1 MKSLS
6 FFICSWLL
14 VAACK
19 KNSIETERVQTF
31 TISSSI
37 NNGTYEI
44 KVVLPKN
51 YSPQKKYATLY
62 VLDPKWD
69 LDFVVSE
76 GDKQALK
83 QQKDGVLVIGI
94 GWGHDR
100 VHDYAPVPLRGGKGG
115 ADAFA
120 RFIGEELVPKIE
132 KDYSVALDRAHRGI
146 IGHSAGGLFV
156 AHCFVSHNEL
166 FGHYM
171 ALSPSLWVGDQ
182 VVLINEKERRS
193 ENTAGN
199 GSFFLA
205 VGELEQEVMQ
215 PPIALFQKTLS
226 DYYPHYIQ
234 QFHIARGLDHM
245 GSKNSTIPK
254 ALTFYFQQL

>member
-1 MKSLS
+1 MMGCLTLFASCRKD
-6 FFICSWLL
+6 
-14 VAACK
+14 
-19 KNSIETERVQTF
+19 SIKADRVQTF
-31 TISSSI
+31 TINSTI
-37 NNGTYEI
+37 NGGVYDI
-44 KVVLPKN
+44 KIVLPQN
-51 YSPQKKYATLY
+51 YQPAKKYATLY

-69 LDFVVSE
+69 LDFVASE
-76 GDKQALK
+76 CDKQAATH
-83 QQKDGVLVIGI
+83 QKDGVLVVGI

-115 ADAFA
+115 ADLFA
-120 RFIGEELVPKIE
+120 RFIEEELIPHIE
-132 KDYSVALDRAHRGI
+132 KDYAAATERQQRGI

-182 VVLINEKERRS
+182 AVLINEKERRT
-193 ENTAGN
+193 ENKAGS

-215 PPIALFQKTLS
+215 PPIALFQKTLN
-226 DYYPHYIQ
+226 DYYPHYTQ
-234 QFHIARGLDHM
+234 QFQIARGLDHM

-254 ALTFYFQQL
+254 AITFYFQQL